1 MAIGKIITGQTF
13 GNWLNTTNLLIDE
26 VNQAT
31 PTYSQGKLVRWGAG
45 GSVTVK
51 TLSSNTIALSSGAT
65 VNNIST
71 FWASPVDD
79 ATLMTS
85 NAVHGAILNADTIRL
100 VHPTRVTSDIV
111 ANTITLFAQNVPVI
125 TVAEKYSIGNYV
137 AEFDIDVELNKDLV
151 VKGTRTE
158 LDIVSLEVED
168 SNIELNKGTGSK
180 FAANNAGIDI
190 ASTNA
195 FIRLI
200 NTGTEFPVTKN
211 MVIQFQENGKYLEV
225 DRNDSAGF
233 IAKGTID
240 INEKDRLVLK
250 YYKPSLNNPQFYK
263 TEELVLGI
271 GDTSWSDVTNLP
283 YPYSG
288 LPYTRETGVLEPSTG
303 EIEYS
308 IVNTT
313 LGVTQTFPSY
323 SQYKSEF
330 ANTTLIGE
338 GDTNAFVQISIDA
351 DRHRTLHYW
360 LGTITPTSRTE
371 EVIYNTTGGVT
382 EILIDDPAGG
392 FIEHNPTIE
401 MYTGDFFK
409 FEINFTTTN
418 AFPFFISSK
427 PFSDPTRTNVNNIYY
442 TNLATHTASEPATY
456 EIDGTHYPSYTDYM
470 SYFEGGANQLA
481 TGTANVVFRP
491 SQPGTYYYWTTAN
504 SAQSAFNMG
513 GTIIVYKRNEN
524 MGNSIQVGYPL
535 GKNIVKNVT
544 YDPGTQEFLLDNI
557 GREVID
563 LEAGDT
569 VRFNITNPNH
579 ATNVFTISNT
589 SVAGNELD
597 YVGNNVLYLADGST
611 EYKIWSD
618 YANNFSSNGYSNVI
632 FTPFDNGTPFP
643 QIYYY
648 YANNNPNAFGV
659 IRVLQPKP
667 YDLGA
672 YHMSTDNFGMTI
684 ENPIK
689 FSVTQNKYPV
699 MELDGELADFFGTKN
714 GIRLPNNSFDYTP
727 NSNGIIRY
735 NDALHLFEGYTQ
747 GQWRGLGGVVDLN
760 QDTYVETDDF
770 NDTIYFVANNANV
783 SQMRETDMFFDTNR
797 ITIDTPTP
805 GTTIIKDSHI
815 RVESNANT
823 LNYSVYV
830 EGTANT
836 NVAGSYTVESGRT
849 GLVIDQRGVKVD
861 SSGYFQLPYGND
873 NDRPYVAANGMIRM
887 AEDGLRIV
895 DASGNVDNFDIL
907 ELYAEGKW
915 NPLSYVTNEYVRQ
928 ITVTSNTVDYTN
940 LYVPFRKEEIDV
952 YINGLKLIKSDYNII
967 NTTSHSYAY
976 NAVYNTVTNRY
987 DYFTTGGVP
996 TTITPILDAGDTL
1009 TISYTITD
1017 NTAPV
1022 LIGIDDPLNPG
1033 NPLPTI
1039 SGATYDIN
1047 GVIQATIN
1055 DYKNN
1060 FFSSNTVHANTANVT
1075 FTPTVNGQYYAFAEN
1090 VSSILFGS
1098 SSILSTGR
1106 TSYTSTLDFAPY
1118 PRLPGQTITVNH
1130 KPGREIGVV
1139 TINAVSRSELLN
1151 GYGSNVNIA
1160 GSVSIG
1166 SGQVSTSTITGAL
1179 VVNGGL
1185 GMSGDLFVGKSITE
1199 LSAGEL
1205 KTNVTEI
1212 DSALDKIISMRGVEF
1227 NWKDDEFA
1235 SKEYGLIADDVAKVV
1250 PNLVSFQNGIPQGV
1264 KYSKVVALLIE
1275 AMKQQQNE
1283 IETLKSR
1290 LPKKRGRKTNNT
1302 QG

>member
-31 PTYSQGKLVRWGAG
+31 PTFSQGKLVRWGAG

-51 TLSSNTIALSSGAT
+51 TLSSNTIALSTGAT

-79 ATLMTS
+79 FTLMTS

-100 VHPTRVTSDIV
+100 GHPTRVTSDIV
-111 ANTITLFAQNVPVI
+111 ANTITMFAQNSQVI
-125 TVAEKYSIGNYV
+125 KVYDKYSPGVYV
-137 AEFDIDVELNKDLV
+137 AEFDVDVEFNKDFV
-151 VKGTRTE
+151 VRGTRTE
-158 LDIVSLEVED
+158 LDIVSLEIED
-168 SNIELNKGTGSK
+168 SNIELNKGTNSK
-180 FAANNAGIDI
+180 FAANNAGFDI

-195 FIRLI
+195 FVRLI

-211 MVIQFQENGKYLEV
+211 MEVMLETNGKYLKV
-225 DRNDSAGF
+225 DRNDGAGF
-233 IAKGTID
+233 ISKGTID
-240 INEKDRLVLK
+240 VNEKDRLVLK
-250 YYKPSLNNPQFYK
+250 YYKPDTSGQFY
-263 TEELVLGI
+263 TSDQMVLGV
-271 GDTSWSDVTNLP
+271 GDMGYSDFSNLP

-288 LPYTRETGVLEPSTG
+288 LPYTRETGVLQPSNG
-303 EIEYS
+303 EIEYA

-313 LGVTQTFPSY
+313 LGVTQTFPTY
-323 SQYKSEF
+323 QDYKTEF

-338 GDTNAFVQISIDA
+338 NDPNAYVQITLDP
-351 DRHRTLHYW
+351 DQHRTIYYW
-360 LGTITPTSRTE
+360 LGTITPTTRTE

-382 EILIDDPAGG
+382 EILIDNPAGG

-409 FEINFTTTN
+409 FEINFATTN

-427 PFSDPTRTNVNNIYY
+427 PFSDPTRENVNNIYY
-442 TNLATHTASEPATY
+442 TNLATHTATDPATY

-470 SYFEGGANQLA
+470 DRFEGGSNQLS
-481 TGTANVVFRP
+481 TGIANVVFRP

-513 GTIIVYKRNEN
+513 GSIIVHKRNEN
-524 MGNSIQVGYPL
+524 MGNSIQIGYPL

-544 YDPGTQEFLLDNI
+544 YDTATQEFLLDNI
-557 GREVID
+557 GREVIE

-569 VRFNITNPNH
+569 VRFNITNLNH
-579 ATNVFTISNT
+579 TGNVFTISST
-589 SVAGNELD
+589 SGAGSELD
-597 YVGNNVLYLADGST
+597 YVNNNVLYLADGST
-611 EYKIWSD
+611 EYKTWTD
-618 YANNFSSNGYSNVI
+618 YANNFASNGYSNVI
-632 FTPFDNGTPFP
+632 FTPFDNGNTFP

-648 YANNNPNAFGV
+648 YANNNPNPLGE

-672 YHMSTDNFGMTI
+672 YHMSTDNFAMTI

-699 MELDGELADFFGTKN
+699 MELDGELADFYGTKN
-714 GIRLPNNSFDYTP
+714 GIRLPNNSYDYTP

-797 ITIDTPTP
+797 TSTENPVP
-805 GTTIIKDSHI
+805 GTTITKDSHI

-830 EGTANT
+830 DGTANT
-836 NVAGSYTVESGRT
+836 DVSGSYTVESGKT
-849 GLVIDQRGVKVD
+849 GIVIDNRGVKID
-861 SSGYFQLPYGND
+861 SSGYLQLPYGTD
-873 NDRPYVAANGMIRM
+873 NDRPFNAANGMIRM

-895 DASGNVDNFDIL
+895 DAQGNIDNFDIL

-915 NPLSYVTNEYVRQ
+915 NPLSYVTNEYVKY
-928 ITVTSNTVDYTN
+928 ITVQSQYVPYTN

-952 YINGLKLIKSDYNII
+952 YVNGLKLLKSDYEIA
-967 NTTSHSYAY
+967 NTPTHQYTSTANYVVGPNTYSY
-976 NAVYNTVTNRY
+976 TP
-987 DYFTTGGVP
+987 P
-996 TTITPILDAGDTL
+996 TLPALLDAGDTL

-1017 NTAPV
+1017 NTAPL

-1033 NPLPTI
+1033 NPLATI
-1039 SGATYDIN
+1039 TGVTYEIN
-1047 GVIQATIN
+1047 GTVFATLN
-1055 DYKNN
+1055 DYKTA
-1060 FFSSNTVHANTANVT
+1060 FFSSNTAHSNTANIT
-1075 FTPTVNGQYYAFAEN
+1075 FSPTLSQENYYVFAANVNSHVIQSDTIY
-1090 VSSILFGS
+1090 SS
-1098 SSILSTGR
+1098 GR
-1106 TSYTSTLDFAPY
+1106 TSWTSTLDFGAAN
-1118 PRLPGQTITVNH
+1118 PRLAGQVITVNH
-1130 KPGREIGVV
+1130 KPGRDIGVV
-1139 TINAVSRSELLN
+1139 TINAISRSELLN
-1151 GYGSNVNIA
+1151 GYGSNMNIA
-1160 GSVSIG
+1160 GIVTVG
-1166 SGQVSTSTITGAL
+1166 SGQTSTSTTTGAL

-1185 GMSGDLFVGKSITE
+1185 GMSGDLFVGRSITE
-1199 LSAGEL
+1199 LSAAEL
-1205 KTNVTEI
+1205 KNNITPI
-1212 DSALDKIISMRGVEF
+1212 DSALNKVISMKGVEF
-1227 NWKDDEFA
+1227 NWKDDETE
-1235 SKEYGLIADDVAKVV
+1235 SKEYGLIADEVAKIA
-1250 PNLVSFQNGIPQGV
+1250 PNLVSFQNGTPQGV

-1275 AMKQQQNE
+1275 AMKQQQDE
-1283 IETLKSR
+1283 IELLKSR
-1290 LPKKRGRKTNNT
+1290 LPKKRGRKSNNS